1 MLVTVSFYALG
12 LTCILTHTCISFLLV
27 LRTYFHK
34 EESLTSFLN
43 TRVPVFVLTA
53 PHGVPQV
60 AGCLSSNFR
69 DSLLTCWKRGN
80 SPLEM
85 AKEVQIRENKHSVGI
100 TADAPPSLW
109 DFFRAD
115 HIFKLSGS
123 FKTIISL
130 FPGKLE
136 IHFHITDIE
145 ISNISMPTEKPNV

>member
-43 TRVPVFVLTA
+43 TRASVFVLTA

-60 AGCLSSNFR
+60 AGWLSSNFR

-80 SPLEM
+80 SPLETV
-85 AKEVQIRENKHSVGI
+85 KKVQIRENKPSTGI

-109 DFFRAD
+109 DFFTAE
-115 HIFKLSGS
+115 HILKYQAHS
-123 FKTIISL
+123 KQ
-130 FPGKLE
+130 
-136 IHFHITDIE
+136 
-145 ISNISMPTEKPNV
+145 